1 MRYRYLMD
9 IRRGISPVFAN
20 FSCGITI
27 LGITQ
32 CPPDTLSR
40 DHVTLAVS
48 SSNISSTFLEE
59 MLQRCAEGRQDEKPS
74 MMV

>member
-1 MRYRYLMD
+1 MRYRYLID
-9 IRRGISPVFAN
+9 FRRGISPVFAT

-27 LGITQ
+27 LGIPQ
-32 CPPDTLSR
+32 

-74 MMV
+74 TMG